1 MNYKVLIAIIIVL
14 IILCISGYIIG
25 GKLGLDAA
33 GIFGA
38 IMTFFLIVPYL
49 DDEDY

>member
-1 MNYKVLIAIIIVL
+1 MNYKILIAIIVIL

-25 GKLGLDAA
+25 GKLGLCAA

-38 IMTFFLIVPYL
+38 IMMFFVIVPYI

>member
-14 IILCISGYIIG
+14 IILCTSGYIIG
-25 GKLGLDAA
+25 GKLGLATA

-38 IMTFFLIVPYL
+38 IMMFFVIVPYI

>member
-1 MNYKVLIAIIIVL
+1 MNYKTLIAIIVVL

-25 GKLGLDAA
+25 GKLGLGTA
-33 GIFGA
+33 GVFGS
-38 IMTFFLIVPYL
+38 IMAFFMIVPYL